1 MHSAALLVVAAAFYT
16 KVVAVPRLPIVQEGD
31 DVFVTVENGALRG
44 VVATSLNGAL
54 YNQFRGIPYATP
66 PLGDLRFRA
75 PQPATSWSGVR
86 DALSFAKK
94 CAQPSALGLR
104 PAAGSEDCLYLNVYA
119 PATGSGPFPV
129 MVYIHGG
136 AFITGSSS
144 SGTPDYFVEKGV
156 VLVTTTYRLGALGF
170 LSLQNTDIPG
180 NAGLKDQVLSLQWV
194 QRNIAAFGGDP
205 SKVVI
210 FGESAGGGSTSHLFL
225 SPATGGLFSGV
236 IMESGVATTPWAL
249 TEKPR
254 ERAYRMAEALGF
266 QAQSGNHTDDDD
278 ARLAAFLR
286 AANYSDLAG
295 DSNIALSDFE
305 KRCPGQIAFAPV
317 VEPASDSAV
326 ITEPPVDIIRADS
339 YNQVPIILGVTSGEG
354 IVGLF
359 MSPLLTEAGEAD
371 MKENFTALIGSQLPL
386 PTEEQRTR
394 AAEQLERF
402 YFGDEGFSMDQ
413 MQAVIDLLS
422 DMYFIHPADSF
433 ARAVANSSSIP
444 VHFYYFDY
452 NGTGSTDYGMV
463 HAGEIIYLF
472 AQSDADPNSNDGKV
486 SNQLTTLWTNLP
498 KYGDPAPSGN
508 PMVWEELTASATNYL
523 DMKLEFVTRQ
533 DMLKERMDFWREIL
547 TSQ

>member
-1 MHSAALLVVAAAFYT
+1 
-16 KVVAVPRLPIVQEGD
+16 
-31 DVFVTVENGALRG
+31 
-44 VVATSLNGAL
+44 
-54 YNQFRGIPYATP
+54 
-66 PLGDLRFRA
+66 
-75 PQPATSWSGVR
+75 
-86 DALSFAKK
+86 
-94 CAQPSALGLR
+94 
-104 PAAGSEDCLYLNVYA
+104 EDCLYLNVYA
-119 PATGSGPFPV
+119 PATRSGPFPV

-144 SGTPDYFVEKGV
+144 RGTPDYFVEKGV

-210 FGESAGGGSTSHLFL
+210 FGESAGGAATSHLFL

-266 QAQSGNHTDDDD
+266 QAQSDNHTDDDD

-286 AANYSDLAG
+286 AANYTDIAG

-326 ITEPPVDIIRADS
+326 ITEPPVDIIRAGS

-354 IVGLF
+354 IVGLL

-371 MKENFTALIGSQLPL
+371 MKENFTMLIGSQLPL

-394 AAEQLERF
+394 AAEQLQQF

-413 MQAVIDLLS
+413 MQAVVDLLS

-444 VHFYYFDY
+444 VYFYYFDY
-452 NGTGSTDYGMV
+452 NGTGSTNYGMV
-463 HAGEIIYLF
+463 HAGETIYLF

>member
-1 MHSAALLVVAAAFYT
+1 MHSVALLLVAAAFST
-16 KVVAVPRLPIVQEGD
+16 KGD
-31 DVFVTVENGALRG
+31 DVFVTVENGGLRG

-86 DALSFAKK
+86 DALSFAEK

-104 PAAGSEDCLYLNVYA
+104 PPVGSEDCLYLNVYA
-119 PATGSGPFPV
+119 PGTGSRPFPV

-136 AFITGSSS
+136 AFEAGSSS

-156 VLVTTTYRLGALGF
+156 VFVTITYRLGALGF
-170 LSLQNTDIPG
+170 LSLQNNDIPG

-205 SKVVI
+205 SKVVL
-210 FGESAGGGSTSHLFL
+210 FGASAGGAATSHLFL

-266 QAQSGNHTDDDD
+266 QAQSDNHTDDDD

-286 AANYSDLAG
+286 AANYTDIAG

-326 ITEPPVDIIRADS
+326 ITELPVDIIRAGS

-359 MSPLLTEAGEAD
+359 MSQLLTEAGEAD
-371 MKENFTALIGSQLPL
+371 MKENFTMLIGSQLPL

-394 AAEQLERF
+394 AAEQLEKF

-413 MQAVIDLLS
+413 MQAVVDLLS
-422 DMYFIHPADSF
+422 DLFFIYPADSF
-433 ARAVANSSSIP
+433 ARAVANSSSVP

-452 NGTGSTDYGMV
+452 NGTGSSDYGMI
-463 HAGEIIYLF
+463 HAGETTFLF
-472 AQSDADPNSNDGKV
+472 AGGLFKPDTDPNSDDGKV

-498 KYGDPAPSGN
+498 KYGEPAPSGN
-508 PMVWEELTASATNYL
+508 PMVWERLTANATNYL

-533 DMLKERMDFWREIL
+533 DMLKERMDFWRGIL
-547 TSQ
+547 NL